1 MCELGPCVKFTRV
14 EICRTFYI
22 KIPLMN
28 KVGFLIQVKGFGS
41 ELRKQTLWKRNDE
54 NTDWQWILE
63 YKPSTAFTHSPT
75 ARIHIWEI
83 DQCCVAAL
91 IHAKQQQ
98 QQLFPVQSYIYGAT
112 PRMVRVL
119 FRLRRNNFQSSKV
132 YTSFLDGKQA
142 FDHVWHSG
150 LFLKLMENRKRIV
163 SVLNTCSSFWKVLAL
178 TFLYPV

>member
-1 MCELGPCVKFTRV
+1 MSTTLYSNNAYAQIGINYSSKEFRV
-14 EICRTFYI
+14 RITTT
-22 KIPLMN
+22 
-28 KVGFLIQVKGFGS
+28 
-41 ELRKQTLWKRNDE
+41 TLWKTRCDQY
-54 NTDWQWILE
+54 TVWQWILE